1 MIIELN
7 SNDLIERCYDD
18 CMGRRMPYGF
28 WPNSSDFQQII
39 ISEIDELCQYLNKK
53 FPNNIYG
60 FHKSFIYCD
69 NKKFAVLPD
78 HINLNGRKRKFQMY
92 TYQNC
97 AEFQEDCED
106 TIKKNQETKII
117 VYSISVWSISR
128 THPAPNSNA
137 KTKIRLNWNITYAWG

>member
-7 SNDLIERCYDD
+7 PNDLIERCYDD
-18 CMGRRMPYGF
+18 RARSTIPYGF

-39 ISEIDELCQYLNKK
+39 IGEIDELCQYLNKK

-69 NKKFAVLPD
+69 NKKYAVLPD
-78 HINLNGRKRKFQMY
+78 YININGRKRKFQTY

-106 TIKKNQETKII
+106 TIKKNPEAKII
-117 VYSISVWSISR
+117 IYSISVWSNSR
-128 THPAPNSNA
+128 THTASNSSV
-137 KTKIRLNWNITYAWG
+137 KIKVKLEWNITYAWG